1 VLGVP
6 RDWFPSVR
14 FDRSTGF
21 ATAGGYAGDG
31 VTLTNLAGRTLAD
44 LITGTA
50 SDLTSLP
57 WVGHESRS
65 FEPEPLRFTGVNAG
79 MRLASWVDSREE
91 RTGRHAGVLDKALG
105 LLSGH

>member
-1 VLGVP
+1 M
-6 RDWFPSVR
+6 
-14 FDRSTGF
+14 
-21 ATAGGYAGDG
+21 
-31 VTLTNLAGRTLAD
+31 TLTNLAGRTLAD

-57 WVGHESRS
+57 WVGHESRC
-65 FEPEPLRFTGVNAG
+65 FEPEPLRFAGVNAG
-79 MRLASWVDSREE
+79 MRLATWVDSREE